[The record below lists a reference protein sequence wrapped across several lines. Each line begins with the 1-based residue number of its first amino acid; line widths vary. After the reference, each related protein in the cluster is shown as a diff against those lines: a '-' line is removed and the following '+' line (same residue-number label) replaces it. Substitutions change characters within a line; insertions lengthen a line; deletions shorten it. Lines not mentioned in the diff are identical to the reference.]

1 MYGVPDGDSAPP
13 AAEDPAVQAA
23 EDVARLFDRPGL
35 SRLERLA
42 RNATTHLTSSSEVD
56 NSSVTTGQPRETW

>member
-1 MYGVPDGDSAPP
+1 MYGVPDGESAPS

-35 SRLERLA
+35 GRLERLA
-42 RNATTHLTSSSEVD
+42 RKATGHVTSSSESD
-56 NSSVTTGQPRETW
+56 NSSVSSGQPSENW